1 MVRMNDERE
10 PRAGNPAGPP
20 ADPPEWSTPSP
31 WLVPQPPIPAPVLP
45 PPPPPG
51 RRNPNRLTV
60 VLVVALVLSM
70 VTAAWAAF
78 DRLDINLSRPSVGSA
93 PDVRPGSG
101 LDRPGRGF
109 SPRPW
114 RPGPSGSAPDID
126 VNAVAA
132 KVQPGMV
139 DIYTQLSS
147 GLSGAGTGMILT
159 PDGEVLTNNHV
170 ISGSTSISVELV
182 ATGARYTA
190 IVLGTVPSEDIALLQ
205 IQGATNLPTVPL
217 GQSSTVKVGDPIVAL
232 GNAGGVGGAPHTV
245 SGTVQALNQTIT
257 ATDLDGSHPTSLS
270 GLIQIDA
277 PLEPGD
283 SGGPLINKS
292 GQVVG
297 MNTAASATRRF
308 RSVGD
313 AAGFAVP
320 IDRAAP
326 FIAQIEA
333 GQASEAVRIGVP
345 GQLGVVMS
353 DPAPAATPGG
363 PVTGVTVAEVLPGS
377 PAANAGVVAGD
388 TLTEV
393 DGEAATSPD
402 AVSAQI
408 KKHRSGERLNFTW
421 IDGSG
426 RRRTATVILAA
437 GPAD

>member
-1 MVRMNDERE
+1 MDGMNDER
-10 PRAGNPAGPP
+10 AGGP
-20 ADPPEWSTPSP
+20 ADPPEWSFPSP
-31 WLVPQPPIPAPVLP
+31 WIVDEPPIPAPVLP

-51 RRNPNRLTV
+51 RRNANRLTA

-78 DRLDINLSRPSVGSA
+78 DRLDISLSRPTLNDA
-93 PDVRPGSG
+93 PDTRPSTRPARPGG
-101 LDRPGRGF
+101 GF
-109 SPRPW
+109 NPRPL

-139 DIYTQLSS
+139 DIYTQQSS

-159 PDGEVLTNNHV
+159 PDGQVLTNNHV

-190 IVLGTVPSEDIALLQ
+190 VVLGTVPSEDIALLQ

-217 GQSSTVKVGDPIVAL
+217 GRSSTVKTGDPIVAL
-232 GNAGGVGGAPHTV
+232 GNAGGVGGMPHTV

-257 ATDLDGSHPTSLS
+257 ATDLDGSHPTTLS

-283 SGGPLINKS
+283 SGGPLVNKA

-326 FIAQIEA
+326 FITQIEA
-333 GQASEAVRIGVP
+333 GQASPTVFIGVP
-345 GQLGVVMS
+345 GQLGVIMS
-353 DPAPAATPGG
+353 DPAPPATPGG
-363 PVTGVTVAEVLPGS
+363 PVTGVTVAEVMAGS
-377 PAANAGVVAGD
+377 PAASAGVVAGD

-393 DGEAATSPD
+393 DGQAATSPD

-408 KKHRSGERLNFTW
+408 KKHRSGEKLNFSW

-426 RRRTATVILAA
+426 RRRNATVILAA